1 MDLVSQRERMQSD
14 SLLLL
19 RSTKAQLEVGLI
31 YLKRRLGELQ
41 RQLATAEYQ
50 SQSGPTQAESIE
62 RLQASISDHA
72 VQIDHRSAEIRDLED
87 RIQAAQLQV
96 ERNGADNLTAENYA
110 VTSEIGEIR
119 EQILAALRDLAEPL
133 RRYELLAEKKNQLTN
148 QLATRTGRSLAYT
161 NYIEGALFR
170 QAEYVDDVRYTV
182 EALRRQ
188 RVVT

>member
-1 MDLVSQRERMQSD
+1 MQSD

-41 RQLATAEYQ
+41 RQLAAAENQ
-50 SQSGPTQAESIE
+50 SLSDPSQAESRE
-62 RLQASISDHA
+62 RLRASISDHTI
-72 VQIDHRSAEIRDLED
+72 QIDHRSAEIKELED
-87 RIQAAQLQV
+87 RIQAAQLQI

-119 EQILAALRDLAEPL
+119 EQILTALRDLAEPL

-161 NYIEGALFR
+161 SYVEGALFR
-170 QAEYVDDVRYTV
+170 QAEYVDDVRFTV